1 VHFLLN
7 SGVEHKKRFDKLL
20 DALFAGTKGKEAIA
34 KAFDDASLPALQRE
48 FESYVSGLK

>member
-7 SGVEHKKRFDKLL
+7 SGAEHKKRFDKLL